1 MNCVTIVKIA
11 QSSENCLTWVT
22 LYLLGLFRYISKFK
36 IKKIEIFRGMTD
48 IPVISIVYKSKLVNH
63 FCKIIIISKTNSPY
77 DAHPSST
84 KGESITLNTCCIGK
98 LQTACRLLKTI
109 PKFI

>member
-1 MNCVTIVKIA
+1 MQQYTQGIFVLKIKYQMNCVTIVKIA

-36 IKKIEIFRGMTD
+36 IKKIEFFRGMTD

-63 FCKIIIISKTNSPY
+63 FCKIIIISIQTHRMMLTL
-77 DAHPSST
+77 HPQ
-84 KGESITLNTCCIGK
+84 KENPL
-98 LQTACRLLKTI
+98 R
-109 PKFI
+109 